1 MSKLGNLNDL
11 IKDINKCCE
20 AIAQRNGI
28 TPCTV
33 GGFVKIPNEF
43 GGSWSFLP
51 GKGEYRE
58 KDGVMQWH
66 LK

>member
-1 MSKLGNLNDL
+1 MSELKNLNDL
-11 IKDINKCCE
+11 LDNINQCCK
-20 AIAQRNGI
+20 AIAKRDGFKL
-28 TPCTV
+28 PPV
-33 GGFVKIPNEF
+33 GGYVKIPNEF

-51 GKGEYRE
+51 GKGEYKE